1 MTQILPQQPKNRPRK
16 KPSGHVTGRGMI
28 ELLAK
33 STGQSKRQTELF
45 LRNLGCLIAE
55 EIIKG
60 KSVHLLHI
68 GAFRAKMPHHNNKK
82 PTWSCSFKASSVLRN
97 YITELAEEDPDVAK
111 DLIKSASRHYR
122 DLEVKQIKLNKE

>member
-1 MTQILPQQPKNRPRK
+1 MTQILPQQPKNRLRK

-33 STGQSKRQTELF
+33 STGQSKHQTELF

-60 KSVHLLHI
+60 KAVHLLNI
-68 GAFRAKMPHHNNKK
+68 GAFRAKMPHKNNKE

-97 YITELAEEDPDVAK
+97 YITELAEDPDVAK
-111 DLIKSASRHYR
+111 DLLKSASRHYR
-122 DLEVKQIKLNKE
+122 DLEAKQIKPDNE